1 MSRMCRFDLLF
12 EEWQS
17 AETAAAERYRLV
29 WQKLN
34 ACSRGAGPPPSEA
47 EIAQAA
53 RCRAEAAEWLLA
65 LQDEL
70 QRERCSVEVL

>member
-1 MSRMCRFDLLF
+1 MCRFDLLF
-12 EEWQS
+12 GEWQS

-34 ACSRGAGPPPSEA
+34 ACSRGAGPPPSDA

-53 RCRAEAAEWLLA
+53 RFRAEAAEWLHA
-65 LQDEL
+65 LQAQL
-70 QRERCSVEVL
+70 RRERRSVKIL